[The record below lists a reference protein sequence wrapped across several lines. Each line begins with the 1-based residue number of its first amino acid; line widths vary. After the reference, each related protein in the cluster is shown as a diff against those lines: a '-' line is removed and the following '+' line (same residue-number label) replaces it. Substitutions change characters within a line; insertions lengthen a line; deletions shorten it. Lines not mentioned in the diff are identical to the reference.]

1 MLLDLT
7 HPGLH
12 SGEALSVGNVVGH
25 NNTVSSLV
33 VTGSNSLESFLTS
46 GVPDLKLDG
55 LAININGS
63 DFEVNSNCGHK
74 VLCEDVILNI
84 KDSNLD

>member
-12 SGEALSVGNVVGH
+12 SGEALSVCNVIGH
-25 NNTVSSLV
+25 NNTVSALIV
-33 VTGSNSLESFLTS
+33 AGSNSLESFLTS
-46 GVPDLKLDG
+46 SVPDLQLDG

-63 DFEVNSNCGHK
+63 DFEVNSNCGHE
-74 VLCEDVILNI
+74 VLREDVVLSLN
-84 KDSNLD
+84 D